1 MSKYNCKDGLNTLIS
16 TVDPSSAEKIVLAY
30 RGYTCSACS
39 NLSTCEAF
47 KKSTVLLQEIAKARQ
62 QTH

>member
-1 MSKYNCKDGLNTLIS
+1 MGNYNCKDGLTTLIS
-16 TVDPSSAEKIVLAY
+16 TVDPYSAEKMVLAY
-30 RGYTCSACS
+30 RGYTCSTCI

-47 KKSTVLLQEIAKARQ
+47 KKSSVLLQEIAKARQ